1 MQKAKGGTK
10 SRQLTLAAALAA
22 VYFVLRAI
30 PTFQMVG
37 TSSHFTT
44 GDFLLTSIALVAG
57 LWSGSLAIVV
67 GTVAAYAVSPPVF
80 FGLDFLPA
88 LANVAIAGLLL
99 SRRRKAA
106 AGVYLIVLLAF
117 VVSPYSLLF
126 GYGYVPYVWLHL
138 AGLAVLVSPI
148 SAKIPIWVH
157 ERNYRGIVGIAS
169 LAFIGTMAQHL
180 VGGLLYEFSLG
191 FALGVNPQ
199 RFVDTWRVI
208 FWLYPEERMILTVIS
223 TIIAVGVF
231 RSFERLGR

>member
-1 MQKAKGGTK
+1 
-10 SRQLTLAAALAA
+10 LAA

-57 LWSGSLAIVV
+57 LWSGSIAVV
-67 GTVAAYAVSPPVF
+67 AGTVAAYVVSPPVF

-88 LANVAIAGLLL
+88 LTNVAIAGLLL
-99 SRRRKAA
+99 ASRRKTA
-106 AGVYLIVLLAF
+106 VCIYVIVLLAF
-117 VVSPYSLLF
+117 LASPYSLLF
-126 GYGYVPYVWLHL
+126 GYGDVPYVWLHL
-138 AGLAVLVSPI
+138 VALAVLVSPI
-148 SAKIPIWVH
+148 SARIPLWVQQ
-157 ERNYRGIVGIAS
+157 RNYRGGVAIAS

-199 RFVDTWRVI
+199 NFMDAWRVI
-208 FWLYPEERMILTVIS
+208 FWLYPEERMILVIIS
-223 TIIAVGVF
+223 TIIAVGVY
-231 RSFERLGR
+231 RSFQRFRR